1 MHRAAVVVV
10 GAGGLGCPA
19 LQYLGASGIGTA
31 RRTFVSSSF
40 DFPFYLGRIGIVD
53 HDRVELSNLQRQ
65 ILHTEATIGM
75 YKAESAALALKR
87 WLYTFL
93 DVI

>member
-1 MHRAAVVVV
+1 VVVV

-19 LQYLGASGIGTA
+19 LQYLGASGIGTTS
-31 RRTFVSSSF
+31 RTFVSPYLDLLSC
-40 DFPFYLGRIGIVD
+40 LGRIGIID

-75 YKAESAALALKR
+75 YKAESAALALKK
-87 WLYTFL
+87 
-93 DVI
+93 